1 MELNARNSVTIS
13 YTKAVSYMY
22 VAIIIIK
29 QLSFNDTKIKT
40 HIAFYHWNSA
50 AQSVFFY
57 IWFMTAVTLIVLRIL
72 VPEELLFDNAL
83 VW

>member
-1 MELNARNSVTIS
+1 
-13 YTKAVSYMY
+13 MY

-40 HIAFYHWNSA
+40 HIAFCHLNFA
-50 AQSVFFY
+50 AQSVFY
-57 IWFMTAVTLIVLRIL
+57 IWFMTAVMLIALRIL
-72 VPEELLFDNAL
+72 VPDQLLFDNAL